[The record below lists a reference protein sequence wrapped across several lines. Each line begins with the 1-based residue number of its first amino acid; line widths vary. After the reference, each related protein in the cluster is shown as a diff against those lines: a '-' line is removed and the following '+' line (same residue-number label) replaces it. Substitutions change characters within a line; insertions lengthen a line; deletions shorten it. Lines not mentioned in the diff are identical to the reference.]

1 MKTNKNNTLYILF
14 IIAMYIFV
22 FQNFLQKYFVMFQY
36 FDEIFVLLTIPVF
49 IIYLSKNNFKI
60 NIYKNDKKIIL
71 FLGLIIFVGLIQNF
85 RLNFQSP
92 KYYLSD
98 LLLFLKFFLGYFLSR
113 LTLDKKF
120 FDKYNKKIKNHVKL
134 VTIILFLFT
143 IANYIFK
150 LYPAQVRYGIISN
163 QLFYSHPTYL
173 AAVCIFLFALY
184 VISNDKKFDIINI
197 ILIFLVIS
205 TLRIKAIA
213 SAMGVIIIYSIIQRT
228 NKKINLNKFA
238 ILAILLVIVGYSQ
251 FQYYFLSDGFARK
264 ELLFTSFKIAGDYF
278 PLGTGFATYATYF
291 SGVSYSPVYYKY
303 GLSTIW
309 GLGVGE
315 NFFSDSFWPAILGQF
330 GYLGLL
336 SYLLIILCLYRQI
349 QSEYNSENNKIYIAK
364 IVCLLYLLI
373 SSTSESAFFNTIAIP
388 LSLIIGIMFNEEEI
402 KNDGK

>member
-22 FQNFLQKYFVMFQY
+22 FQNLLQKYFVMFQY

-60 NIYKNDKKIIL
+60 NIYKNDKKITL
-71 FLGLIIFVGLIQNF
+71 FLGLIIFIGLIQNF

>member
-1 MKTNKNNTLYILF
+1 MKKF
-14 IIAMYIFV
+14 IEDIKKYYKSEEGIV
-22 FQNFLQKYFVMFQY
+22 IEFL
-36 FDEIFVLLTIPVF
+36 
-49 IIYLSKNNFKI
+49 
-60 NIYKNDKKIIL
+60 NDKKIIL

>member
-22 FQNFLQKYFVMFQY
+22 FQNLLQKYFVMFQY

>member
-22 FQNFLQKYFVMFQY
+22 FQNLLQKYFVMFQY

-71 FLGLIIFVGLIQNF
+71 FLGLIIFIGLIQNF

-150 LYPAQVRYGIISN
+150 LYPAQVRYGLISN

-205 TLRIKAIA
+205 TLRVKAIA
-213 SAMGVIIIYSIIQRT
+213 SAMGVIIIYSIIQKT

-402 KNDGK
+402 KNAGK

>member
-22 FQNFLQKYFVMFQY
+22 FQNLLQKYFVMFQY

-71 FLGLIIFVGLIQNF
+71 FLGLIIFIGLIQNF

-150 LYPAQVRYGIISN
+150 LYPAQVRYGLISN

-205 TLRIKAIA
+205 TLRVKAIA
-213 SAMGVIIIYSIIQRT
+213 SAMGVIIIYSIIQKT

-402 KNDGK
+402 KNGGK